1 MWCRVAAAPVLPVH
15 YSSCSSTESYNNQ
28 TQHSVW
34 VWCSRSC
41 TVCALLR
48 AVPIEY
54 DSMRKFCSR
63 GITSR
68 CGWWFDVLPPPPSLR
83 RAVPF
88 VFGFL
93 FDGRPTNR
101 PTDDVSLRH
110 TVMEI
115 FEFTNWEESWIVWL
129 GLDGCYLYLEKHNW
143 IGAMCSDKCLWRFA
157 RVSRKCPS

>member
-1 MWCRVAAAPVLPVH
+1 MGARLCDVELQQLRFSRYIIVHVAAQRATTTKH
-15 YSSCSSTESYNNQ
+15 STQFEFGA
-28 TQHSVW
+28 TEV
-34 VWCSRSC
+34 VPF
-41 TVCALLR
+41 
-48 AVPIEY
+48 VPIEH